1 MTEIYLLKRGVDM
14 SKITKCLNDWNATVE
29 ALGHGKQ
36 SILIRKTGTT
46 LKEFLLYPTVSYA
59 NKDDYLDSF
68 KESEKEFVKKYI
80 LPNVEGKVYEVKYY
94 ATVEE
99 VFETPVSRIGKF
111 NNYHIW
117 TKQHVSGYFNTRNA
131 NVWLLR
137 VYRLDEP
144 VYCGRSRGMVF
155 ANVDQKIELDYK
167 EPIISDKDFKKLKEE
182 ILSK

>member
-1 MTEIYLLKRGVDM
+1 M

-29 ALGHGKQ
+29 ALGQGMQ

-46 LKEFLLYPTVSYA
+46 LNEFLLYPTVSYA
-59 NKDDYLDSF
+59 NRDDYLDSF
-68 KESEKEFVKKYI
+68 KPSMYDFVNENT
-80 LPNVEGKVYEVKYY
+80 LPNTQDKAYEVKYY
-94 ATVEE
+94 ATVED

-117 TKQHVSGYFNTRNA
+117 TKKHVSGYFDTKNA

-137 VYRLDEP
+137 VYKLNEP
-144 VYCGRSRGMVF
+144 VYLTRTRGMVF
-155 ANVDQKIELDYK
+155 ANVNKEIELDYNNPVIK
-167 EPIISDKDFKKLKEE
+167 DKDFEKLKEE

>member
-1 MTEIYLLKRGVDM
+1 M

-29 ALGHGKQ
+29 ALGQGMQ

-68 KESEKEFVKKYI
+68 KPSMHDFVRENT
-80 LPNVEGKVYEVKYY
+80 LPDAEGKAYMVKYY
-94 ATVEE
+94 ARVED

-111 NNYHIW
+111 NDYHIW
-117 TKQHVSGYFNTRNA
+117 TKKHVSGYFSTKNA

-137 VYRLDEP
+137 VYELKEP
-144 VYCGRSRGMVF
+144 VFLTRSRGMVF
-155 ANVDQKIELDYK
+155 ANVDQKVELDY
-167 EPIISDKDFKKLKEE
+167 EDPIINDKDFEKLKEE
-182 ILSK
+182 IMKK

>member
-1 MTEIYLLKRGVDM
+1 M

-29 ALGHGKQ
+29 ALGQGKQ
-36 SILIRKTGTT
+36 TILIRKTGTT
-46 LKEFLLYPTVSYA
+46 LNEFLLYPTVSYA

-68 KESEKEFVKKYI
+68 KESEKDFVKKHT
-80 LPNVEGKVYEVKYY
+80 LPEADGKKYEVKYY
-94 ATVEE
+94 ATVED

-117 TKQHVSGYFNTRNA
+117 TKKHVSGYFNTKNA

-137 VYRLDEP
+137 VYELDKP

-155 ANVDQKIELDYK
+155 ANVDKEIELK
-167 EPIISDKDFKKLKEE
+167 GKPVISDDEFEKLMDE
-182 ILSK
+182 ILNK

>member
-1 MTEIYLLKRGVDM
+1 M

-29 ALGHGKQ
+29 ALGQGKQ
-36 SILIRKTGTT
+36 TILIRKTGTT
-46 LKEFLLYPTVSYA
+46 LKEFVLYPTVSYS

-68 KESEKEFVKKYI
+68 KESQKDFVKENT
-80 LPNVEGKVYEVKYY
+80 LPNAENKSYEVKYY

-117 TKQHVSGYFNTRNA
+117 TKKHVSGYFDTKNA
-131 NVWLLR
+131 NIWLLR
-137 VYRLDEP
+137 VYEIDKP

-155 ANVDQKIELDYK
+155 ANVDKEIELK
-167 EPIISDKDFKKLKEE
+167 GKPVISDKDFEKLKEE
-182 ILSK
+182 ILNK